1 MSEAK
6 DNLDTARATNVTLDT
21 ASTTDSQNTDK
32 KIPCIIVLGMAGA
45 GKTSFVSRLV
55 SRLHDVGKPYVVNLD
70 PACKDV
76 PYSANI
82 DIRDTVNYK
91 EVMKQ
96 YKLGPNGGIV
106 TSLNLFTTKFHQVIE
121 LINKASEEHNYVV
134 FDTPGQIEVFTW
146 SASGSII
153 TEALASQFPTI
164 VIYVVDTVRSV
175 NPVTFMSNML
185 YACSILYK
193 TKLPF
198 IVVMNKIDIVE
209 HSYAIDWMHDF
220 EAFQEALDM
229 ESGYIS
235 NLTRSMALALDEF
248 YCHLQCCGVS
258 AVTGAGIDEFLK
270 LIEAAVQEYEI
281 DYRKKWEKVKLE
293 RDAQRQK
300 TEKEQLEKI
309 DKTAM
314 GEDVPLMSMV
324 NSGRETSEIY
334 LKHAC
339 NESSEDED
347 GTENKEDKDEEK
359 KEVESFKSFLER
371 HKMKQIKRK
380 NQESKP
386 STSKKSDN
394 VDSI

>member
-1 MSEAK
+1 MADTK
-6 DNLDTARATNVTLDT
+6 DNSDTAQTTNGVTDT
-21 ASTTDSQNTDK
+21 TSPKENQSTDER

-55 SRLHDVGKPYVVNLD
+55 SKLYDMGKPYGINLD
-70 PACKDV
+70 PACKEV
-76 PYSANI
+76 PFPANI

-96 YKLGPNGGIV
+96 YNLGPNGGIV

-121 LINKASEEHNYVV
+121 LVNKANKEHNYVI

-153 TEALASQFPTI
+153 TESLASQFPTI
-164 VIYVVDTVRSV
+164 IVYVVDTVRSV

-220 EAFQEALDM
+220 ESFQEALDQ
-229 ESGYIS
+229 ESGYIN
-235 NLTRSMALALDEF
+235 NLARSMALALDEF
-248 YCHLQCCGVS
+248 YNHLKCCGVS
-258 AVTGAGIDEFLK
+258 AVTGAGFDEFLE
-270 LIEAAVQEYEI
+270 LVEAAVKEYEMT
-281 DYRKKWEKVKLE
+281 YKKDWEKVKME
-293 RDAQRQK
+293 REAQRKK
-300 TEKEQLEKI
+300 TEKEQL
-309 DKTAM
+309 DKASKKAM
-314 GEDVPLMSMV
+314 GEAVPFVTTV
-324 NSGRETSEIY
+324 NSGRDISEIY

-347 GTENKEDKDEEK
+347 GTENNFEKNEGEEK
-359 KEVESFKSFLER
+359 NVEESFRNFLER
-371 HKMKQIKRK
+371 HKKEQTKRRN
-380 NQESKP
+380 NQESEP
-386 STSKKSDN
+386 NTSKN
-394 VDSI
+394 